1 MNNYTNDNFSKS
13 KVIYS
18 LFWKLMERG
27 GTQGIQ
33 FIVQIVLARLLSPE
47 EYGIIA
53 IVMVFILLANVFVQ
67 SGFSTAL
74 IQKKDA
80 DEVDFSSVL
89 YLSLG
94 VAGILYVMIYFSA
107 PFIANFYTQP
117 ILIPVLRVL
126 SITLFI
132 GAFNSIQNAFVA
144 RKMLF
149 KRLFI
154 SSLGAVIISGVVG
167 IIAAYHG
174 WGVWA
179 LVAQQLTNQLTI
191 AIILWF
197 TVKWR
202 PYLIFSFERV
212 KMLFA
217 YGSKLLASALID
229 TLYRELRTLVIGR
242 IYTPATLGFYNRGQQ
257 FPQIIV
263 LNINGS
269 IQSVMLPALSAHQDN
284 KKRVKDMM
292 RRAIVTSSFLIFP
305 MMIGMAVVAEPL
317 VKIVL
322 TEKWLPAVPFLQFF
336 CISFSFWPIHTAN
349 LQAIN
354 AMGRSDIFLKLEV
367 TKKIMGLIILGIS
380 LPFGV
385 YAIALG
391 QVVSGFVSTFIN
403 AYPNKQLLDYSYKEQ
418 WIDIMPSL
426 LISIVMGAI
435 VYSISIL
442 SISAWQILILQI
454 VSGVIMYILLAK
466 MFKVESFSYLVA
478 TMKQLM
484 KDRKGGSN

>member
-1 MNNYTNDNFSKS
+1 MQNLNKS
-13 KVIYS
+13 LVIS
-18 LFWKLMERG
+18 ALLWKLLERT

-33 FIVQIVLARLLSPE
+33 FIVSIVLARLLMPE
-47 EYGIIA
+47 QYGIIA
-53 IVMVFILLANVFVQ
+53 LVMVFISLAGVFVQ
-67 SGFSTAL
+67 SGFNTAL

-94 VAGILYVMIYFSA
+94 VAGILYIIIYFSA
-107 PFIANFYTQP
+107 PFIASFYTQP
-117 ILIPVLRVL
+117 LLVPVIRVL

-144 RKMLF
+144 RNMLF

-154 SSLGAVIISGVVG
+154 SSLGAVIISGIVG
-167 IIAAYHG
+167 IIAAYQG

-179 LVAQQLTNQLTI
+179 LVAQQLTNQLMI

-197 TVKWR
+197 TIKWR
-202 PYLIFSFERV
+202 PHLLFSLKRV
-212 KMLFA
+212 KNLFS

-229 TLYRELRTLVIGR
+229 TLYRELRTLIIGR
-242 IYTPATLGFYNRGQQ
+242 MYTPAMLGFYNRGQQ
-257 FPQIIV
+257 FPQVIV
-263 LNINGS
+263 TNINGS

-284 KKRVKDMM
+284 RKRVKEMM

-305 MMIGMAVVAEPL
+305 MMVGMAVVAEPL
-317 VKIVL
+317 VKIIL
-322 TEKWLPAVPFLQFF
+322 TEKWLPAVPFLQIF

-367 TKKIMGLIILGIS
+367 IKKIMGLIILGIS
-380 LPFGV
+380 LSFGV

-391 QVVSGFVSTFIN
+391 QVLSGVISTFIN

-418 WIDIMPSL
+418 WIDIVPSL
-426 LISIVMGAI
+426 MISLVMGAL
-435 VYSISIL
+435 VYSVNFLNIP
-442 SISAWQILILQI
+442 AWQILVTQ
-454 VSGVIMYILLAK
+454 VGVGFVTYIGLARI
-466 MFKVESFSYLVA
+466 FKIESFGYLI
-478 TMKQLM
+478 TTIKQLV
-484 KDRKGGSN
+484 KSRKGVSN

>member
-1 MNNYTNDNFSKS
+1 MENQNTKS
-13 KVIYS
+13 NIISS
-18 LFWKLMERG
+18 LIWKLLERS

-33 FIVQIVLARLLSPE
+33 FIVQIVLARLLLPE

-67 SGFSTAL
+67 SGFNTAL

-94 VAGILYVMIYFSA
+94 VAGVLYVVIYFAA
-107 PFIANFYTQP
+107 PFIANFYRQP
-117 ILIPVLRVL
+117 LLIPVLRVL

-144 RKMLF
+144 RNMLF
-149 KRLFI
+149 KKLFL
-154 SSLGAVIISGVVG
+154 SSLVASIISGVVG
-167 IIAAYHG
+167 ITAAYHN

-179 LVAQQLTNQLTI
+179 LVAQQLTNQLMI

-202 PYLIFSFERV
+202 PHLLFSFERV
-212 KMLFA
+212 KVLFS

-229 TLYRELRTLVIGR
+229 TLYRDLRTLIIGKM
-242 IYTPATLGFYNRGQQ
+242 YTPSMLGFYNRGRQ
-257 FPQIIV
+257 FPQLIV
-263 LNINGS
+263 SNINGS
-269 IQSVMLPALSAHQDN
+269 IQSVMLPALSSHQDN
-284 KKRVKDMM
+284 RKRVKEMM
-292 RRAIVTSSFLIFP
+292 RRAIVSSSFLIFP
-305 MMIGMAVVAEPL
+305 MMVGMAVVAEPL

-322 TEKWLPAVPFLQFF
+322 TDKWLPAVPFLQIACFTF
-336 CISFSFWPIHTAN
+336 ALWPIHTAN

-367 TKKIMGLIILGIS
+367 IKKIMGLIILGIS
-380 LPFGV
+380 LPFGI

-403 AYPNKQLLDYSYKEQ
+403 AYPNKKLLDYSYKEQ
-418 WIDIMPSL
+418 WVDIMPSL
-426 LISIVMGAI
+426 MISLVMGAI
-435 VYSISIL
+435 VYSINFL
-442 SISAWQILILQI
+442 SMPAWQILVFQV
-454 VSGVIMYILLAK
+454 VSGSIIYLVLAK
-466 MFKVESFSYLVA
+466 IFKIESFSYLVS
-478 TMKQLM
+478 TVKLLL
-484 KDRKGGSN
+484 KSRKEASV